1 VEPLLLYRRAIIEL
15 KSADDISDALASR
28 IPLVSIPD
36 INQVVITRIV
46 LLDLQVDILPRLPGE
61 GVVVEADL
69 IVLRVL
75 DGSVED
81 ISSVIRDQE
90 VSEVSQA
97 RQDQLLLVAPIF
109 EGSLPTAAVDVKQMV
124 IARLSRVRQVVLVLD
139 HGRWSP
145 VWSDAP
151 T

>member
-1 VEPLLLYRRAIIEL
+1 MEPLLLYRRTIIEL
-15 KSADDISDALASR
+15 ESADDISHALASR
-28 IPLVSIPD
+28 IPLISIPD

-46 LLDLQVDILPRLPGE
+46 LLDLQVNILPRLPGE

-90 VSEVSQA
+90 VSEVTQA
-97 RQDQLLLVAPIF
+97 WQDQLLLIAPIF
-109 EGSLPTAAVDVKQMV
+109 EGSLPTAAVDIKQMV
-124 IARLSRVRQVVLVLD
+124 KGRLSGVGQVVLVLD

-145 VWSDAP
+145 VRRD
-151 T
+151 TLT